1 MPLAPFASS
10 RKPQPKA
17 PADRDTCIREEIALV
32 ARGFREESSPAPLLL
47 LPGEARKS
55 QPGGMAMD
63 GELETTIFV
72 CMRPG
77 LEGLAAS
84 YDFSGYLEPKEKLMH
99 VSDFW
104 NGWTDDDDEKEP
116 CLVLAPVEFCAL
128 RATPVWEAFL
138 TPFCSTSTFQRPVK

>member
-1 MPLAPFASS
+1 
-10 RKPQPKA
+10 
-17 PADRDTCIREEIALV
+17 
-32 ARGFREESSPAPLLL
+32 LLL

-84 YDFSGYLEPKEKLMH
+84 YDFSGYLEPKEKLVH

-116 CLVLAPVEFCAL
+116 CLVLAPVQFCAL
-128 RATPVWEAFL
+128 LQATPAWKLSHRILQHYLSRTYF
-138 TPFCSTSTFQRPVK
+138 SSHNKSI

>member
-1 MPLAPFASS
+1 
-10 RKPQPKA
+10 
-17 PADRDTCIREEIALV
+17 
-32 ARGFREESSPAPLLL
+32 
-47 LPGEARKS
+47 
-55 QPGGMAMD
+55 MAMD

-84 YDFSGYLEPKEKLMH
+84 YDFSGYLEPKEKLVH

-116 CLVLAPVEFCAL
+116 CLVLAPVQFCAL
-128 RATPVWEAFL
+128 LQATPAWEAFSPRSAL
-138 TPFCSTSTFQRPVK
+138 QDFFFLSQQISISINYRKKSQNDL